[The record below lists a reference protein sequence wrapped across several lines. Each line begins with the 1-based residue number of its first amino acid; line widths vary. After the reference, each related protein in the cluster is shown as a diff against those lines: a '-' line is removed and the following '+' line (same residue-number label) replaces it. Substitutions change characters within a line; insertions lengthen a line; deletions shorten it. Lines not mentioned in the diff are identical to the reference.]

1 MIAVQS
7 LTRHFGSIKAV
18 DNISFTVDKGEIL
31 GFLGPN
37 GAGKSTTM
45 KMITTFLPPTS
56 GTATVGGFDVIAQP
70 LEARAKI
77 GYLPES
83 SPSYRDMNVF
93 DFLMFAAEVRGYDG
107 DERLNRVK
115 KIMETCNLK
124 EVAYQQIDTL
134 SKGFRQRVGFAQAF
148 LHDPEYLILDEPT
161 DGLDPNQ
168 KQEVRNLIKQ
178 MGREKC
184 IILSTHILEEVEAV
198 CSRAIIIGEGKIV
211 ADGSPEELRSRSKL
225 HGAITLELIGVD
237 VREALAGLE
246 KVQFVDRVTDLTPS
260 VGEGVAEKNG
270 KKVIKLRLYPMSGKS
285 IAQETASFVHQKNW
299 QVDGFTVEKGDLNE
313 VFYNLT
319 KGGVAR

>member
-18 DNISFTVDKGEIL
+18 DNISFTVGKGEIL

-115 KIMETCNLK
+115 KIMGPIQRGC
-124 EVAYQQIDTL
+124 L
-134 SKGFRQRVGFAQAF
+134 SADRYPVEGLQAASVSPGFSA
-148 LHDPEYLILDEPT
+148 
-161 DGLDPNQ
+161 
-168 KQEVRNLIKQ
+168 
-178 MGREKC
+178 
-184 IILSTHILEEVEAV
+184 
-198 CSRAIIIGEGKIV
+198 
-211 ADGSPEELRSRSKL
+211 
-225 HGAITLELIGVD
+225 
-237 VREALAGLE
+237 
-246 KVQFVDRVTDLTPS
+246 
-260 VGEGVAEKNG
+260 
-270 KKVIKLRLYPMSGKS
+270 
-285 IAQETASFVHQKNW
+285 
-299 QVDGFTVEKGDLNE
+299 
-313 VFYNLT
+313 
-319 KGGVAR
+319 